1 MRYELLGPLRIIQAG
16 EPRSIT
22 APKIET
28 LLATLLTRAN
38 TVVHSEELLAEIWGS
53 KPPARARAALHVY
66 VSQLRKTVVDPQL
79 HGAVIRTHAQG
90 YVLNVDCS
98 QLDVTELQALH
109 AAGRDQV
116 ASDPAEAL
124 ATFTKAARLF
134 RGPVLGGIRNGMIID
149 AFARWAN
156 EVRLECLGSIAQC
169 SLRLGRHRELVSD
182 LSTWVEEHPCTRR
195 SASS

>member
-1 MRYELLGPLRIIQAG
+1 MAGAAAAVPRWGDFLRYELLGPLRIIQAG

-79 HGAVIRTHAQG
+79 H
-90 YVLNVDCS
+90 
-98 QLDVTELQALH
+98 
-109 AAGRDQV
+109 
-116 ASDPAEAL
+116 
-124 ATFTKAARLF
+124 
-134 RGPVLGGIRNGMIID
+134 
-149 AFARWAN
+149 
-156 EVRLECLGSIAQC
+156 
-169 SLRLGRHRELVSD
+169 
-182 LSTWVEEHPCTRR
+182 
-195 SASS
+195 